1 MRQKLPTETFL
12 SRNKTALTG
21 KTPREKSEASF
32 GSTMLAL
39 ARHSRTYICKY
50 MLPSHIDDE
59 DLDSGMG
66 PQDKYKA
73 MREKILSVADNL
85 EKITAS
91 VNRNQTITG
100 NYLSLLN
107 FDLQLL

>member
-1 MRQKLPTETFL
+1 
-12 SRNKTALTG
+12 
-21 KTPREKSEASF
+21 
-32 GSTMLAL
+32 
-39 ARHSRTYICKY
+39 

-73 MREKILSVADNL
+73 MRQKILSVADNL

-91 VNRNQTITG
+91 VNRNNTITG
-100 NYLSLLN
+100 NHLSLLN